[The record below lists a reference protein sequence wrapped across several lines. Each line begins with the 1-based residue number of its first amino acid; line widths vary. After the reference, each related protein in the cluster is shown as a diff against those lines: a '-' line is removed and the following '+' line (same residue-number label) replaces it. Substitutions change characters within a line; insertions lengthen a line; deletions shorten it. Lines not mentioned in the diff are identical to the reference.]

1 MVSNVDLIASS
12 ILTANLVIAATTVSP
27 TLCLV
32 NVGICVVSLL
42 FLLFRNVEIDFY
54 DEDDMGDM

>member
-1 MVSNVDLIASS
+1 MVSNVDLIATS